1 MANSDGDVN
10 HDDDNI
16 MLRGMELTK
25 INQIRGNKKWQF
37 HDVRNNMIET
47 LLKCINE
54 RFQMDGRKS
63 DLFNSMNIQ
72 YNSIVLLNLLKNEL
86 HV

>member
-10 HDDDNI
+10 HDYDKI
-16 MLRGMELTK
+16 MLRGIELTK

-54 RFQMDGRKS
+54 RFQMDEELICS
-63 DLFNSMNIQ
+63 IQ
-72 YNSIVLLNLLKNEL
+72 
-86 HV
+86 